1 MKALRTVPYH
11 KICCYNPKTDST
23 LWLKDYRIRGG
34 QTLLWFTDNPNECAL
49 IVVDLDEIIQNTIG
63 MEYEIIHWDLDTCGQ
78 CGWL

>member
-1 MKALRTVPYH
+1 MKQLKTVPYH

-23 LWLKDYRIRGG
+23 LWLKDYRIRDN
-34 QTLLWFTDNPNECAL
+34 QQLLWFVDNPNECAL

-63 MEYEIIHWDLDTCGQ
+63 MEYEIIHWDLETCGQ